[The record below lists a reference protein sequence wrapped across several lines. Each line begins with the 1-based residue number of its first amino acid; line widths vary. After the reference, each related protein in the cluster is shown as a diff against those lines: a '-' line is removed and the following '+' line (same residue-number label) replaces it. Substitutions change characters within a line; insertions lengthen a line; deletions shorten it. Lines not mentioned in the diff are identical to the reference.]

1 MSKKK
6 TKRKRSVSNKD
17 TIFYTQEEMKKAI
30 DYMTKEYIE
39 HEKHQNSN
47 IHKTNDK

>member
-6 TKRKRSVSNKD
+6 TKRKRNVSKED
-17 TIFYTQEEMKKAI
+17 TKFYTKEEMKKAV

-39 HEKHQNSN
+39 SEKHQNSS
-47 IHKTNDK
+47 IHTTND